1 MSVASEEVINST
13 GDLRANLLEEEGELW
28 PLDRDTDWLENF
40 VGDNPADDMHTGVPD
55 YDDYLLSVGI
65 RESLKCS
72 KSKGMFTPE
81 SDVQQGFQV
90 SLEGKGTSAH
100 GSYPKSSSSS
110 TRSSKTANSEKPGNQ
125 QSCGLNALAEACKT
139 VED

>member
-13 GDLRANLLEEEGELW
+13 GDLRANLLEEEGELL

-100 GSYPKSSSSS
+100 GSKIELFIYSQFQNSKQRK
-110 TRSSKTANSEKPGNQ
+110 TRQPAILWT
-125 QSCGLNALAEACKT
+125 
-139 VED
+139 